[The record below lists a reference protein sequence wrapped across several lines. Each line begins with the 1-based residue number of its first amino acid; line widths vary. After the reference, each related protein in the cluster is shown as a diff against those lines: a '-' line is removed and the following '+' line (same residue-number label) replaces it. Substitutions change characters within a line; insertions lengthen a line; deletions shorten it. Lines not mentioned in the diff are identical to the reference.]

1 MPMLFVIDMLEPGV
15 DRIELELGIEVYLPP
30 KKQNILSN
38 VEVVYTYNILEF
50 QNGCI
55 FILK

>member
-1 MPMLFVIDMLEPGV
+1 MLFVIDMLEPGV